1 MFVDEVKIKVVAWKW
16 WDGLVSWRREKCI
29 PNGGPRG
36 WDGGNGGTVIL
47 RTNPNINTLSEYRH
61 KKVLRAE
68 EWEKGGL
75 KLMHGAN
82 AKDLYLDV
90 PVWTLVKDAETGE
103 LIVDLSEK
111 WKNYPIVYGGRGWF
125 GNAHFTSSTRQAPW
139 FAEVW
144 DIGEENEIILELK
157 LVADIWIIGIPSSW
171 KSSLISV
178 ITSVKPKIGDYPFTT
193 LVPNLGVMEHKGK
206 SLVIEDVPGLIK
218 GASEGKGLWIQFLKH
233 IERTR
238 VLVHLLDLSRL
249 DKIFEDYEDI
259 RNELG
264 LFSEDLV
271 KKEEIILFSKADLL
285 DEEMRQYITSEFVKK
300 YKPKKFFVISSATS
314 YGIEAIKDFFVDNVV
329 IEKIEVNEEEQKV
342 EKVYD
347 LREYEDPKNYFV
359 EYEWDYIFR
368 VRGKRIEQIVRMT
381 NFANKESV
389 MRVIDV
395 LDKIGAM
402 KKIQSQLD
410 KVLKEN
416 EVNTDYY
423 FEGNEDKEVEPK
435 VIIWERVISLAKLM
449 YNLE

>member
-61 KKVLRAE
+61 KKVLRAQE
-68 EWEKGGL
+68 GEKGGL
-75 KLMHGAN
+75 KLMHGAD
-82 AKDLYLDV
+82 APDLYLDV

-157 LVADIWIIGIPSSW
+157 LVADIGIIGIPSSW

-218 GASEGKGLWIQFLKH
+218 GASEWKGLWIQFLKH

-249 DKIFEDYEDI
+249 DKIFEDYDDI

-300 YKPKKFFVISSATS
+300 YKPKKYFIISSATS

-342 EKVYD
+342 ERVYD

-359 EYEWDYIFR
+359 EYEWDYVFR

>member
-16 WDGLVSWRREKCI
+16 GNGLVSWRREKCI

-36 WDGGNGGTVIL
+36 GDGGNGGTVIL

-68 EWEKGGL
+68 DGQKGGL

-82 AKDLYLDV
+82 APDLYLDV

-103 LIVDLSEK
+103 LIVDLSEE

-157 LVADIWIIGIPSSW
+157 LVADIGIIGIPSSW

-193 LVPNLGVMEHKGK
+193 LVPNLGVLEHKGK

-218 GASEGKGLWIQFLKH
+218 GASEWKGLWIQFLKH

-249 DKIFEDYEDI
+249 DKIFEDYTDI
-259 RNELG
+259 RNELW

-285 DEEMRQYITSEFVKK
+285 DEEMRQLITSEFI
-300 YKPKKFFVISSATS
+300 KKFKPSKYFVISSATS

-329 IEKIEVNEEEQKV
+329 IEKIEASEEVQKI
-342 EKVYD
+342 ERVYD

-359 EYEWDYIFR
+359 DYEWDYKFR
-368 VRGKRIEQIVRMT
+368 VSGKRIEQIVRMT
-381 NFANKESV
+381 DFANKEWV

-395 LDKIGAM
+395 LDKIGAI

-435 VIIWERVISLAKLM
+435 VIIWDREISLAKLM
-449 YNLE
+449 YNL